1 MNADLKP
8 IKTRADEWAAP
19 SKDYPYIK
27 LREIDVTKRMEKKN
41 GFTYLSWAFAV
52 DTLLQ
57 HDPQANWTYPA
68 PTYHGESKTMMVYCA
83 VTAFGKTMQAH
94 LPVMNHMN
102 KAIPDP
108 NAFEINT
115 AMQRCLVKAIALHG
129 LALHVF
135 AGEDLPASS
144 DARSEPE
151 DVDRKLVEAAVKE
164 LRLAFA
170 LDASEEE
177 KAEAVFAVHLRVAH
191 EADLYS
197 AIGDALASNER
208 AALKAYVSA
217 YKKQMAQ
224 QPVTRR

>member
-1 MNADLKP
+1 MNAIPKS
-8 IKTRADEWAAP
+8 RADEWAVP
-19 SKDYPYIK
+19 SKDYPYMK

-57 HDPQANWTYPA
+57 YDPQANWTYPP
-68 PTYHGESKTMMVYCA
+68 PTMHGESQTMMVYCA

-94 LPVMNHMN
+94 LPVMDHRN
-102 KAIPDP
+102 KPLP
-108 NAFEINT
+108 NPNSFEINT

-129 LALHVF
+129 LALHIY
-135 AGEDLPASS
+135 AGEDLPAGS

-151 DVDRKLVEAAVKE
+151 PTDRHQVEQAVKE
-164 LRLAFA
+164 LRLAFG

-177 KAEAVFAVHLRVAH
+177 KAEAVFAVHLRVANQ
-191 EADLYS
+191 EALYT

-208 AALKAYVSA
+208 AALKAYVTA
-217 YKKQMAQ
+217 YKRQMQQ